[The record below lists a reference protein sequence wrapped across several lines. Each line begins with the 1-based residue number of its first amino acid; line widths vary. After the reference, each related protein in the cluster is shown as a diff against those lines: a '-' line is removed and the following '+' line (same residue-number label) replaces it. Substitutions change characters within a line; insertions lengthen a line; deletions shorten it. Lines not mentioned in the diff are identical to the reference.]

1 MGDSACLFFRSNARA
16 ALRTASGS
24 DALRCFKHM
33 DRNRTDTGAVALE
46 ETPTPSESRSD
57 VTCVVGPDGSPLR
70 MTDLPPPG
78 MKRWT
83 ARHKALI
90 VIAVRCGLISLEEAC
105 SNYKLTVD
113 ELFAWRESYD
123 RHGLRGLSTIR
134 LHLYRSA
141 HRRGCW

>member
-1 MGDSACLFFRSNARA
+1 MRFDVLSN
-16 ALRTASGS
+16 
-24 DALRCFKHM
+24 M
-33 DRNRTDTGAVALE
+33 DRNGTNSGAIASE
-46 ETPTPSESRSD
+46 ERSTPSESLSD
-57 VTCVVGPDGSPLR
+57 VRSVIGPDGSPLR

-83 ARHKALI
+83 ARHKAQI

-105 SNYKLTVD
+105 GDYKLTVD

-123 RHGLRGLSTIR
+123 RHGLRGLSSIR

-141 HRRGCW
+141 QRRGSW